1 MFFPSALGKLFY
13 KDQYQNIFVKFF
25 VWRALK
31 TLDLI
36 HVEIKPVSNIL
47 DNFNNAFRLVNILSL
62 QVGLCDW

>member
-1 MFFPSALGKLFY
+1 MFFPSDLGKLFY

-36 HVEIKPVSNIL
+36 HVEIKTVSNVL